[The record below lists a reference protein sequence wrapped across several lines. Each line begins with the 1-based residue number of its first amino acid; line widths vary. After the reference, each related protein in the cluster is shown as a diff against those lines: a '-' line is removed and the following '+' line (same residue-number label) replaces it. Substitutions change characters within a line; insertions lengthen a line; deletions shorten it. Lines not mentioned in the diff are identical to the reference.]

1 MRPLLGLRHHV
12 ARRHPDE
19 LAVEAGERLLH
30 EHPRDRVEALLPL
43 RALVL
48 ALDAEAAELGLRRRL
63 ARAEL
68 EPPAGD
74 QVERGGALRDP
85 RRVVERGWQLHDP
98 VAEPYALGPLRR
110 GSEEDLR
117 GARVRVLLEEVVLDL
132 PDVVEASPVGQL
144 HLLESVTQQLLVG
157 AVLPRPRHLVLVED
171 PEAHRALRTLPADPL
186 PAAHALE
193 AQPGE
198 VHYARDEELAFHPR
212 VVTPPDRER
221 LHGAAQLLGEHLYGE
236 PPLGLRL
243 AALSRRDRLGWRQGP
258 RRPSGLP

>member
-1 MRPLLGLRHHV
+1 MRALLGLRHHV

-19 LAVEAGERLLH
+19 LPVEARERLLH
-30 EHPRDRVEALLPL
+30 EHPRERVEALLPL
-43 RALVL
+43 RALLL

-63 ARAEL
+63 AGAEL
-68 EPPAGD
+68 DPAAGD
-74 QVERGGALRDP
+74 QVERGGALGDP
-85 RRVVERGWQLHDP
+85 RGVVERGRQLHDA
-98 VAEPYALGPLRR
+98 VAEPDALGPLRR
-110 GSEEDLR
+110 RSQEHLR
-117 GARVRVLLEEVVLDL
+117 RARVRVLLEEVVLDL
-132 PDVVEASPVGQL
+132 PDVVEADPVGEL
-144 HLLESVTQQLLVG
+144 DLLESVAQQLLVG

-243 AALSRRDRLGWRQGP
+243 AALSRRDRLGGPQAP
-258 RRPSGLP
+258 RRLPGPP